1 MRLADTNVLIY
12 AVSNRE
18 ADAGKRTRAEATLME
33 PDLALSV
40 QVLQE
45 FYHQATR
52 PQGPAGLTHEQ
63 AVEFLRPLAALPTQ
77 EITVA
82 LFNRAIEI
90 RAGFGISYWDAAI
103 LAAAMM
109 LGCEAVY
116 SEDLSHEQ
124 DYDGVRVI
132 NPFLE
137 GGSESETD
145 RLR

>member
-1 MRLADTNVLIY
+1 MRLADTNVLLY
-12 AVSNRE
+12 AVSNQQ
-18 ADAGKRTRAEATLME
+18 DGDGKKARATATLME

-63 AVEFLRPLAALPTQ
+63 AIEFLRPLGTLPTQ
-77 EITVA
+77 AITVE
-82 LFNRAIEI
+82 LFTRATGI
-90 RAGFGISYWDAAI
+90 RVRFGVSYWDAAI
-103 LAAAMM
+103 LAAAKL

-116 SEDLSHEQ
+116 SEDLSHGQ
-124 DYDGVRVI
+124 NYDGVTVI

-137 GGSESETD
+137 ERTAEGPTP
-145 RLR
+145 

>member
-18 ADAGKRTRAEATLME
+18 ADAGKRARAEATLME

-45 FYHQATR
+45 FYSQATR

-63 AVEFLRPLAALPTQ
+63 AMEFLRPLRTLPTQ
-77 EITVA
+77 EITVE
-82 LFNRAIEI
+82 LFDTATEI
-90 RAGFGISYWDAAI
+90 RNRFGISYWDAAI
-103 LAAAMM
+103 LAAAKM

-116 SEDLSHEQ
+116 SEDLSQEQ
-124 DYDGVRVI
+124 DYDGVRIV
-132 NPFLE
+132 NPFSGE
-137 GGSESETD
+137 GSTG
-145 RLR
+145 

>member
-18 ADAGKRTRAEATLME
+18 ADAGKRARAEATLME

-77 EITVA
+77 EITVE
-82 LFNRAIEI
+82 LFNRATEI
-90 RAGFGISYWDAAI
+90 RGEIRDLILGRGDLGGGEDAGLRGGLLGGHEPRRGLRRTPGDKPVFGRE
-103 LAAAMM
+103 LR
-109 LGCEAVY
+109 GT
-116 SEDLSHEQ
+116 
-124 DYDGVRVI
+124 
-132 NPFLE
+132 
-137 GGSESETD
+137 GSPP
-145 RLR
+145 

>member
-52 PQGPAGLTHEQ
+52 PKGQ
-63 AVEFLRPLAALPTQ
+63 
-77 EITVA
+77 
-82 LFNRAIEI
+82 RA
-90 RAGFGISYWDAAI
+90 
-103 LAAAMM
+103 
-109 LGCEAVY
+109 
-116 SEDLSHEQ
+116 
-124 DYDGVRVI
+124 
-132 NPFLE
+132 
-137 GGSESETD
+137 
-145 RLR
+145 